1 MVPMCTRESWDFIR
15 RYPTFYAFN
24 PNNKSYTKLDMTKT
38 DNSLGGKVIS
48 KFNEFNFENVCVIFR
63 DISYGVIETED
74 GVRTKSQDSLQYFL
88 KKAMIKEGLEVSG
101 MRMIYLDDEQR
112 ELYYHLFNERLA
124 SKNDTYFETH
134 ALLAVMLRGVEAIA
148 RVEKIV
154 GHFNPDTAR
163 KTNEK
168 SVRSFFGKDKDHN
181 CVLKMFA
188 S

>member
-1 MVPMCTRESWDFIR
+1 
-15 RYPTFYAFN
+15 
-24 PNNKSYTKLDMTKT
+24 
-38 DNSLGGKVIS
+38 
-48 KFNEFNFENVCVIFR
+48 
-63 DISYGVIETED
+63 
-74 GVRTKSQDSLQYFL
+74 
-88 KKAMIKEGLEVSG
+88 
-101 MRMIYLDDEQR
+101 
-112 ELYYHLFNERLA
+112 
-124 SKNDTYFETH
+124 
-134 ALLAVMLRGVEAIA
+134 MLRGVEAIA